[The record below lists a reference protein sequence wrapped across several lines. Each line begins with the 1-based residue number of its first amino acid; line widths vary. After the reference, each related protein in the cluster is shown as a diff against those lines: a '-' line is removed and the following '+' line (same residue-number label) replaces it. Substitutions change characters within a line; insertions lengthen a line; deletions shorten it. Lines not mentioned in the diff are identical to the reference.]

1 VARRCGRR
9 GLREVRQ
16 QAAGNGQPIQM
27 TVLSYRDLKVRQQAM
42 SLAEAAYLLTD
53 VLPTNEVHGLVP
65 QIRRSAVSIPANI
78 AEGYGRDSTGSY
90 IQFLK
95 TARGSLRELETH
107 VLLAQRLGL
116 IGPERADV
124 FLQKAESVGKM
135 LFALIKALQMRR
147 SAHST
152 AQR

>member
-1 VARRCGRR
+1 
-9 GLREVRQ
+9 
-16 QAAGNGQPIQM
+16 M
-27 TVLSYRDLKVRQQAM
+27 TILSYRDLKVWQQAM
-42 SLAEAAYLLTD
+42 SLAEAAYQLTD
-53 VLPTNEVHGLVP
+53 VLPTGETHGLVP

-78 AEGYGRDSTGSY
+78 AEGYGHDSTGSY

-95 TARGSLRELETH
+95 TARGSLRELETP

-116 IGPERADV
+116 IGPERADA

-147 SAHST
+147 SAQPS